1 MDGTFYNTGNFDP
14 NLCSVDQDLHLR
26 KIRAEVQ
33 STILKKFLYLNLAIE
48 VLVEKFHIYE
58 NLMIFRIHLLEI
70 LTPIHR
76 KSSKIHIQCNPK
88 L

>member
-1 MDGTFYNTGNFDP
+1 MDGTFCNNFDP

-26 KIRAEVQ
+26 ENSSRSSE
-33 STILKKFLYLNLAIE
+33 YNLEEISIAIA

-58 NLMIFRIHLLEI
+58 YLMIFRIHLLEI

-76 KSSKIHIQCNPK
+76 KSSKIHIQCNLK